1 MSARQWTQA
10 SWTTELLWLN
20 ETAGNR
26 HHRLIQPSISA
37 LTSRIFRTHRTAIT
51 LLDDL
56 DTKKPVADQTNLFST
71 ATNEPA
77 VQRIFIVLIA
87 ACFYISNFTYSHAA
101 EKQRPNRKRVET
113 RGQQSI
119 SNPNRTRQG
128 TCRSETWHGIPDC
141 PHARWRFKN
150 SVCKIPAHQS

>member
-26 HHRLIQPSISA
+26 HHRLTQPSISA

-56 DTKKPVADQTNLFST
+56 DTKKPVADQTNLFFYRHKRASR
-71 ATNEPA
+71 ATHLHSANCCLFLHQQLLKLKEE
-77 VQRIFIVLIA
+77 FI
-87 ACFYISNFTYSHAA
+87 HM
-101 EKQRPNRKRVET
+101 
-113 RGQQSI
+113 
-119 SNPNRTRQG
+119 
-128 TCRSETWHGIPDC
+128 SE
-141 PHARWRFKN
+141 F
-150 SVCKIPAHQS
+150 